1 MLECGPVRHQIG
13 VGDEHPRRLFVGL
26 EDSYRFAGLDEQ
38 GLVGFKRFQRSDDP
52 VETVPVARGPANTT
66 IHNQF
71 CGILG
76 NRRIK
81 VVHEHPHR
89 RFGAPVFTLQFGPL
103 GRFDM
108 SFRCVSVQCHFDKL
122 L

>member
-1 MLECGPVRHQIG
+1 MLERGPVWYQIG
-13 VGDEHPRRLFVGL
+13 VGDQDPRRLFMCLKNPDGFARLNKQRLVGL
-26 EDSYRFAGLDEQ
+26 KCFEGANDA
-38 GLVGFKRFQRSDDP
+38 
-52 VETVPVARGPANTT
+52 VETVPVAGRPADPA
-66 IHNQF
+66 IDHQF

-103 GRFDM
+103 GRFYM
-108 SFRCVSVQCHFDKL
+108 SFRCVSV
-122 L
+122 